1 MSESQG
7 RQRRPRIVDV
17 ARTAGVSAQ
26 TVSNVINGRG
36 GFTEPTRERV
46 EAAIATLGFQPNRYA
61 QSLRSQR
68 TGLVGFDMVSDQLDG
83 TNPFTVSL
91 LGALIRAAEHHGQRI
106 LVFTHGSDQPA
117 DFRATATSGLVD
129 GLVLSDS
136 AVGDPRVGIL
146 DEVGLP
152 FVVFGRTDNDADHTW
167 LDIDNRAAMRQPV
180 DLLVGQGCRD
190 VAYVSYSG
198 SQHWTRDRRRGT
210 REALAAHGLSLPRDR
225 VLIGP
230 SLDALRPR
238 LVQLL
243 DSPHRPDAIVTASD
257 PIGVLTI
264 GIATSLGLRVGH
276 DIAVT
281 GFDAGPLSTMV
292 SPALTSVSIP
302 VNPIA
307 ERLLTL
313 LGDRIEGAV
322 PYISEVAET
331 ALLVRESSG
340 FTPPAQP

>member
-1 MSESQG
+1 MA
-7 RQRRPRIVDV
+7 D
-17 ARTAGVSAQ
+17 
-26 TVSNVINGRG
+26 
-36 GFTEPTRERV
+36 
-46 EAAIATLGFQPNRYA
+46 AIATLGFQPNRYA

-106 LVFTHGSDQPA
+106 LVFTHGSDQA
-117 DFRATATSGLVD
+117 DDFRATATSGLVD
-129 GLVLSDS
+129 GFVLSDS
-136 AVGDPRVGIL
+136 AGGDPRVGIL
-146 DEVGLP
+146 DEVGAP
-152 FVVFGRTDNDADHTW
+152 YVVFGRTDNDADHTW
-167 LDIDNRAAMRQPV
+167 LDIDNRAAMRRPI
-180 DLLVGQGCRD
+180 DLLVSQGCTD

-198 SQHWTRDRRRGT
+198 SQHWTRDRRRGA
-210 REALAAHGLSLPRDR
+210 REALAAHGLSLPRER
-225 VLIGP
+225 VLVGP

-238 LVQLL
+238 LTHLL
-243 DSPHRPDAIVTASD
+243 QGPDRPDAIVTASD

-276 DIAVT
+276 DVAIT

-313 LGDRIEGAV
+313 LGDRLEGNASHV
-322 PYISEVAET
+322 SEVAET
-331 ALLVRESSG
+331 ELVVRDSSG
-340 FTPPAQP
+340 FTPKARR